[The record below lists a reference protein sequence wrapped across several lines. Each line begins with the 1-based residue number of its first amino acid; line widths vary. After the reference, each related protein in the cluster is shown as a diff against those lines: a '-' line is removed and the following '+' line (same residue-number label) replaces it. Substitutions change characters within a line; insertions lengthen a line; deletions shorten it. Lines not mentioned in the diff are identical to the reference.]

1 MYLRGL
7 QAFSGHKHFRLQI
20 MHTSVDRALF
30 MLINALTLCM
40 TWYKLNRIRRLNLW
54 EKMYKQFWG
63 KIYCILLD
71 NYISLTSVI
80 DS

>member
-1 MYLRGL
+1 MRGL

-40 TWYKLNRIRRLNLW
+40 TWNKLNRIRRLNLW
-54 EKMYKQFWG
+54 EK
-63 KIYCILLD
+63 
-71 NYISLTSVI
+71 NV
-80 DS
+80 